1 MFGERRNLVLP
12 IMTDV
17 ANLIKKNM
25 AESMSGNYH
34 ANDKSN
40 EDYDAATKEFH
51 SDPQHPEQRL
61 HRSKRSSRLSRYD
74 DDRPSYHERKLN
86 MTNFRGTP
94 EANDQHAIESETRIH
109 VSLPNSNISTAISLE
124 EIENLAFK
132 DLNASRSN
140 DGKNSSNNF
149 ENLPEPQMLIRPY
162 RVRPRPIS
170 ERFDNIYLYVV
181 DYPML
186 VHHQLNKFYILPLY
200 ERLMIVFLLIC
211 TSTGNRLWAAYEDI
225 SMQCQHS
232 WPTIHPIGEHVC
244 RKLKIKNVAK
254 MKRIMYHRAECARA

>member
-12 IMTDV
+12 IIADV

-25 AESMSGNYH
+25 AESMNGNYH
-34 ANDKSN
+34 ANEQSN
-40 EDYDAATKEFH
+40 NDGDAAAAANEFR
-51 SDPQHPEQRL
+51 SEPQL
-61 HRSKRSSRLSRYD
+61 HRSKRSSRYD

-94 EANDQHAIESETRIH
+94 EMNDQHAIESETRIH

-124 EIENLAFK
+124 EIENLAFR
-132 DLNASRSN
+132 DLNATNGKSN
-140 DGKNSSNNF
+140 SNNSTNI
-149 ENLPEPQMLIRPY
+149 ENLPEPEMLIRPY

-186 VHHQLNKFYILPLY
+186 VLTNGS
-200 ERLMIVFLLIC
+200 IC
-211 TSTGNRLWAAYEDI
+211 FA
-225 SMQCQHS
+225 
-232 WPTIHPIGEHVC
+232 V
-244 RKLKIKNVAK
+244 
-254 MKRIMYHRAECARA
+254 

>member
-12 IMTDV
+12 IITDV
-17 ANLIKKNM
+17 ANIIKKNM
-25 AESMSGNYH
+25 VESMNGNYD
-34 ANDKSN
+34 ANEKTN
-40 EDYDAATKEFH
+40 EDGDEFRSARKH
-51 SDPQHPEQRL
+51 QPQPQQQQQ
-61 HRSKRSSRLSRYD
+61 HRSKRSSRYD

-109 VSLPNSNISTAISLE
+109 VSLPNSNISTAISFE

-132 DLNASRSN
+132 DLNATVTKPSDR
-140 DGKNSSNNF
+140 KNNSTNI
-149 ENLPEPQMLIRPY
+149 ENLPEPEMLIRPY

-186 VHHQLNKFYILPLY
+186 VHHLNIIL
-200 ERLMIVFLLIC
+200 
-211 TSTGNRLWAAYEDI
+211 
-225 SMQCQHS
+225 Q
-232 WPTIHPIGEHVC
+232 
-244 RKLKIKNVAK
+244 
-254 MKRIMYHRAECARA
+254 

>member
-12 IMTDV
+12 IITDV

-25 AESMSGNYH
+25 ADAMNGNYH
-34 ANDKSN
+34 ANENSN
-40 EDYDAATKEFH
+40 DEDYDAANEFR
-51 SDPQHPEQRL
+51 SNPQL
-61 HRSKRSSRLSRYD
+61 HRTKRSSRYD

-94 EANDQHAIESETRIH
+94 EVNDQHAIESETRIH
-109 VSLPNSNISTAISLE
+109 VSLPNSNVSTAISLE

-132 DLNASRSN
+132 DLNATRPY
-140 DGKNSSNNF
+140 DIKNNNNNGTNI
-149 ENLPEPQMLIRPY
+149 ENLPEPEMLIRPY

-186 VHHQLNKFYILPLY
+186 VQQAFFC
-200 ERLMIVFLLIC
+200 V
-211 TSTGNRLWAAYEDI
+211 
-225 SMQCQHS
+225 Q
-232 WPTIHPIGEHVC
+232 
-244 RKLKIKNVAK
+244 
-254 MKRIMYHRAECARA
+254 